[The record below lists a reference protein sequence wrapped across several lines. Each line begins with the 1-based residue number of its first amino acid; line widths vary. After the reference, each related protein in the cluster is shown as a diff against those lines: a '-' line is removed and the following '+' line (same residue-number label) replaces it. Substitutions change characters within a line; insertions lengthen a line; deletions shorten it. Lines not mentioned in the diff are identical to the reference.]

1 MNSSTQITLLSLR
14 QRSQRIAFSALLMMS
29 AALTCE
35 AHAQDQTAVQAQTQ
49 SKQGKD
55 AQKQAAASPGAAAL
69 SRDEQIEVKAQRQN
83 RMEVKSGGNLGALGN
98 KKGLD
103 VPFNVRSYT
112 SALILNQQ
120 SQTLG
125 DVLMNDPTVR
135 TTYGYGNFSEQFII
149 RGFPVYGDDVS
160 IDGLYGITPRQ
171 LVSPQLYDQVQVLNG
186 ASAFL
191 NGAAPSGTAQGG
203 NINLEFKHAGDT
215 PLTRVTG
222 DYTSSSMGG
231 GAIDVGRRFGQD
243 KQFGVRINV
252 AGRSGVSAID
262 REKRH
267 QVAVG
272 GGFDWHDR
280 SERTRVTVDMAY
292 ENQGVN
298 GGRPGV
304 LLSGLTS
311 VPKVPAP
318 GFNYGQPWT
327 YTELNYIYGKLKVEH
342 DFGKY
347 LTAYGQF
354 GGLGGNEK
362 GNYSS
367 LTVTNARTGAGTNGA
382 MYVPYVQTNKT
393 TQAGVR
399 AHVQTGGLKHEIN
412 AGGSAL
418 WSDVATAYAMTLS
431 PIKSNLY
438 KPNLTSV
445 APAETFVGGNIDNPQ
460 LNNHTRLWSLFFSDT
475 VSAFHDR
482 VALTAGFR
490 YQDIQMISYGYGK
503 GAPTGYST
511 NAFTPVVGLVVHP
524 TRQTSI
530 YFNRIEGLSQG
541 PQASGNVVNLGEI
554 FPPYQSVQ
562 YEVGAKYDIGRFATS
577 LALFQIDKPNAY
589 SVPFGNSG
597 QAIYS
602 VDGLQRNR
610 GIEFT
615 VNGEIIKGLRFNGGA
630 SIIDA
635 DQRRTSGGLY
645 DGNRAIGVPG
655 YTING
660 NLEYDLP
667 FIRGATVTG
676 RVIQTGHQYADNLNK
691 LRVPNWTRF
700 DVGARYSFVVE
711 HKAITT
717 RLGVDNLA
725 NTRYWESAFGGYLL
739 QGLPRTFKFSVT
751 ADF

>member
-1 MNSSTQITLLSLR
+1 
-14 QRSQRIAFSALLMMS
+14 
-29 AALTCE
+29 
-35 AHAQDQTAVQAQTQ
+35 
-49 SKQGKD
+49 
-55 AQKQAAASPGAAAL
+55 
-69 SRDEQIEVKAQRQN
+69 
-83 RMEVKSGGNLGALGN
+83 
-98 KKGLD
+98 
-103 VPFNVRSYT
+103 
-112 SALILNQQ
+112 
-120 SQTLG
+120 
-125 DVLMNDPTVR
+125 
-135 TTYGYGNFSEQFII
+135 
-149 RGFPVYGDDVS
+149 
-160 IDGLYGITPRQ
+160 
-171 LVSPQLYDQVQVLNG
+171 
-186 ASAFL
+186 
-191 NGAAPSGTAQGG
+191 
-203 NINLEFKHAGDT
+203 
-215 PLTRVTG
+215 
-222 DYTSSSMGG
+222 
-231 GAIDVGRRFGQD
+231 
-243 KQFGVRINV
+243 
-252 AGRSGVSAID
+252 
-262 REKRH
+262 
-267 QVAVG
+267 
-272 GGFDWHDR
+272 
-280 SERTRVTVDMAY
+280 
-292 ENQGVN
+292 
-298 GGRPGV
+298 
-304 LLSGLTS
+304 
-311 VPKVPAP
+311 
-318 GFNYGQPWT
+318 
-327 YTELNYIYGKLKVEH
+327 
-342 DFGKY
+342 
-347 LTAYGQF
+347 
-354 GGLGGNEK
+354 
-362 GNYSS
+362 
-367 LTVTNARTGAGTNGA
+367 
-382 MYVPYVQTNKT
+382 
-393 TQAGVR
+393 
-399 AHVQTGGLKHEIN
+399 
-412 AGGSAL
+412 
-418 WSDVATAYAMTLS
+418 MTLS

-667 FIRGATVTG
+667 SSVA
-676 RVIQTGHQYADNLNK
+676 Q
-691 LRVPNWTRF
+691 P
-700 DVGARYSFVVE
+700 SP
-711 HKAITT
+711 
-717 RLGVDNLA
+717 GV
-725 NTRYWESAFGGYLL
+725 
-739 QGLPRTFKFSVT
+739 
-751 ADF
+751 